1 MEQSQNRRTTLYE
14 DHTELKARMGEFGGW
29 DMPIQYSGILSEVDA
44 VRKHCGIFDVSHMG
58 RIYITGVDA
67 PLLLNML
74 VTSPVLN
81 MKTMQAR
88 YGLMCNGNGGIIDDM
103 IYYKLRE
110 DQFLLIPNAGN
121 REAVL
126 QWITATNNKYFNS
139 AIDVQDDTLKTDML
153 AVQGPNSK
161 FLITQLFP
169 RSTMSEIFP
178 GIEHGVGVREM
189 ISNLKFFEAVD
200 VHISLSDIAH
210 GDLTIAR
217 TGYTGEDGLEIIT
230 HKLCG
235 RIIRRVWDRLRHRGT
250 REYSTQLSPETVLSK
265 GFPCGLG
272 ARDVLRL
279 EAALPLYGHELD
291 INTTPVEAGLHR
303 FIKKRSS
310 FIGSEVIHRQLE
322 KGTNKTLIG
331 LTIAG
336 KRAPRQGYSILQNGT
351 PIGVI
356 TSGSYSPTLD
366 ISIALGYVSTVQY
379 IEGVDLELDIRGKIV
394 PAHLTKTPFYRR
406 GA

>member
-1 MEQSQNRRTTLYE
+1 LEQSQNRRTTLYE
-14 DHTELKARMGEFGGW
+14 DHTALKARMGEFGGW

-217 TGYTGEDGLEIIT
+217 TGYTGEDGFEIIT
-230 HKLCG
+230 HKQCG
-235 RIIRRVWDRLRHRGT
+235 RIIRRVWDRLRH
-250 REYSTQLSPETVLSK
+250 
-265 GFPCGLG
+265 
-272 ARDVLRL
+272 
-279 EAALPLYGHELD
+279 
-291 INTTPVEAGLHR
+291 N
-303 FIKKRSS
+303 
-310 FIGSEVIHRQLE
+310 
-322 KGTNKTLIG
+322 
-331 LTIAG
+331 
-336 KRAPRQGYSILQNGT
+336 
-351 PIGVI
+351 
-356 TSGSYSPTLD
+356 
-366 ISIALGYVSTVQY
+366 
-379 IEGVDLELDIRGKIV
+379 
-394 PAHLTKTPFYRR
+394 
-406 GA
+406 